1 MYWRNARTGWR
12 MRCVG
17 MSLWVLGGIAVLT
30 LFVMELWNSL
40 IPNLFAGVAPVG
52 YWQALGLL
60 VLCRILFG
68 GLRGG
73 PWGRCH
79 GPRREHEGLSMEERS
94 HFKRHLQRHFHR
106 HHGDCCGWGRGEGP
120 EGDQRPEARDSR
132 EPKVGPE
139 A

>member
-17 MSLWVLGGIAVLT
+17 MSLWVLGGIAILP

-40 IPNLFAGVAPVG
+40 MPDLFAGVTRIG

-73 PWGRCH
+73 AWGRWCSH
-79 GPRREHEGLSMEERS
+79 RHEHQGLSTEERS
-94 HFKRHLQRHFHR
+94 HFRRHLQRYSHR
-106 HHGDCCGWGRGEGP
+106 HHGDCCGWGSGEGR
-120 EGDQRPEARDSR
+120 EGDQGREGRDSR